1 MDEAEYMK
9 QRVDEQIAWYD
20 AKSSSAQRGFKALR
34 ITEIIGAATLPFLT
48 PYSADSLG
56 IRIAIGVIGVV
67 LAVGA
72 GLLSLF
78 QMQERWSEYRNTCE
92 SLRHEKYLYLTKSE
106 PYDAD
111 RPFQLFVNRVESL
124 ISKENSSWAQA
135 TRAGGGQGG
144 GATSSSP

>member
-1 MDEAEYMK
+1 MDEAEYLK
-9 QRVDEQIAWYD
+9 ERVDEQIAWYD
-20 AKSSSAQRGFKALR
+20 GKSRSAQRGFKALR
-34 ITEIIGAATLPFLT
+34 ITEIVGAATLPFLT
-48 PYSADSLG
+48 PYSADSFN
-56 IRIAIGVIGVV
+56 IRITIGVIGVV

-92 SLRHEKYLYLTKSE
+92 SLRHEKYMYLTKSE

-135 TRAGGGQGG
+135 TRAGGQGAG
-144 GATSSSP
+144 TGASS